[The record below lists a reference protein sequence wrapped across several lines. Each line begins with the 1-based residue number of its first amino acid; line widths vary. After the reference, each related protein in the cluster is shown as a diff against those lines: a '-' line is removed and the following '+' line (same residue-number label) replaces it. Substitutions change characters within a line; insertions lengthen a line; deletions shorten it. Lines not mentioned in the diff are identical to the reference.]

1 MVVLF
6 LLQTS
11 GADDMK
17 VKNYLEISP
26 RLSSSGQPLR
36 EDFKLIAK
44 QGFQVVINLS
54 MPDSKSA
61 LEDEGYLVSSMGMN
75 YIHIPV
81 PFDSPELSHLMAF
94 SRAMDAFSGEK
105 VWVHCA
111 LNYRA
116 SAFLYLY
123 NRLTNNKTKEE
134 AESYL
139 FPDWEPN
146 ETWSAFISR
155 CEVDLL

>member
-1 MVVLF
+1 MN
-6 LLQTS
+6 
-11 GADDMK
+11 

-26 RLSSSGQPLR
+26 RLSSSGQPVR
-36 EDFKLIAK
+36 QDFKLIAK
-44 QGFQVVINLS
+44 QGFQIVINLS
-54 MPDSKSA
+54 MPDSQSA
-61 LEDEGYLVSSMGMN
+61 LEDEGNLVSSMGMN

-81 PFDSPELSHLMAF
+81 PFDAPGLSQLHAF
-94 SRAMDAFSGEK
+94 FRVMDAFSEEK

-123 NRLTNNKTKEE
+123 NRLTKNKSKQE
-134 AESYL
+134 AQRYI

-146 ETWSAFISR
+146 ETWKAFIHR